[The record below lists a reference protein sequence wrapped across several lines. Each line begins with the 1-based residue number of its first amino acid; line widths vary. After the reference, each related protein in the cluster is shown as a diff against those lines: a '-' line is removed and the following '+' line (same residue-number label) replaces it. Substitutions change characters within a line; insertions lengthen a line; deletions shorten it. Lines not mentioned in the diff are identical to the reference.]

1 MIVTMGATSVAE
13 IAAAATSPKN
23 NGKTRLLPSLRS
35 LPRTTGLDVS
45 LLSAMIVL
53 MML

>member
-23 NGKTRLLPSLRS
+23 NGESRLLPSLRG
-35 LPRTTGLDVS
+35 LPRTIGLDVS
-45 LLSAMIVL
+45 LLPAMIVF